1 MTGRT
6 HLVVST
12 GVTLSIMQMT
22 GQGVSLPVW
31 AVAIVSS
38 LLPDIDEPNSMLLQK
53 TLPKTLLTKLRWL
66 FALVGVG
73 FIVYAYLQSFF
84 TPYSYVAGGLI
95 ILMCLVNQRAFRQL
109 LMILLGGLLLY
120 LGISVGPWCGTIGAL
135 LMVCAVLPHRGLTH
149 SIYGILI
156 WGGLLY
162 YASIVLGIN
171 LWMAG
176 ALSYTLHLV
185 CDVLTKQGIHPF
197 PPSKWK
203 LVIPLM
209 STGKFSG
216 FIIESLCITVT
227 FVLIWNAF
235 IVPIGQTGF
244 GLLEHFKTA
253 VFGSSL

>member
-12 GVTLSIMQMT
+12 GVTLSILQIT
-22 GQGVSLPVW
+22 GQGISLPVC
-31 AVAIVSS
+31 AVALVSS

-53 TLPKTLLTKLRWL
+53 TLPKSLLTKLRWL
-66 FALVGVG
+66 FAIMGIG
-73 FIVYAYLQSFF
+73 FIVYAYLRSFY
-84 TPYSYVAGGLI
+84 TPFSYAAGALL

-109 LMILLGGLLLY
+109 LMIVLGGLMLY
-120 LGISVGPWCGTIGAL
+120 LGASAGPWWGTIGAL

-162 YASIVLGIN
+162 YASVMLSMN

-176 ALSYTLHLV
+176 AISYSLHLA
-185 CDVLTKQGIHPF
+185 CDVLTKQGIHPI

-216 FIIESLCITVT
+216 FIIESICITIT

-235 IVPIGQTGF
+235 IVPMGYAGF
-244 GLLEHFKTA
+244 GLWEQVKTA
-253 VFGSSL
+253 IIG

>member
-6 HLVVST
+6 HLVVGT
-12 GVTLSIMQMT
+12 GVTLSILQMT
-22 GQGVSLPVW
+22 GQGVSLPVS
-31 AVAIVSS
+31 AVALVSS

-53 TLPKTLLTKLRWL
+53 TMPKSLLTKLRWL
-66 FALVGVG
+66 FAIVGAG
-73 FIVYAYLQSFF
+73 FIIYAYLQSFY
-84 TPYSYVAGGLI
+84 TPYSYVAGALI
-95 ILMCLVNQRAFRQL
+95 IIMCLVNQRAFRQL
-109 LMILLGGLLLY
+109 LMVLLGGLLLY
-120 LGISVGPWCGTIGAL
+120 LGASAGPWWGTVGAM
-135 LMVCAVLPHRGLTH
+135 LMVCAVLPHRGMTH

-162 YASIVLGIN
+162 YASIMLNIN

-176 ALSYTLHLV
+176 AISYSLHLI

-197 PPSKWK
+197 PPLKFK

-216 FIIESLCITVT
+216 FIIESICITIT

-235 IVPIGQTGF
+235 IVPMGHTGL
-244 GLLEHFKTA
+244 GLWEQVKTA
-253 VFGSSL
+253 IIG